1 MLEFRWPPHISRWS
15 ALTAIVSTLAV
26 VGYLFADSLP
36 STPSLRAPTIGRD
49 TLKELIG
56 GGRFS
61 TITWSGLELGPP
73 PDSAGGVVLDIYADE
88 GARITI
94 ETMTVDSSACEKLT
108 VSDSEIFSLEV
119 TNNATDGNSFGYST
133 TSLSDISVVSTR
145 GMASRSHTAE
155 SFDWGYIDGGAGA
168 TVKTLNLDFSAFGGE
183 CKLRNLEVG
192 TLTISN
198 GRWGDGSGIDGT
210 KTLVFATSTRV
221 SNVITTGNDES
232 GVSIR

>member
-1 MLEFRWPPHISRWS
+1 MQFSWPPRVSRLA
-15 ALTAIVSTLAV
+15 ALGAVIVTLGATV
-26 VGYLFADSLP
+26 YLFADELP
-36 STPSLRAPTIGRD
+36 SAPSLSTPQVGRD

-61 TITWSGLELGPP
+61 AITWSGLEFGPP
-73 PDSAGGVVLDIYADE
+73 PTSANGVVLDIYADE
-88 GARITI
+88 GARITV
-94 ETMTVDSSACEKLT
+94 ETMTVDASVCEKLT
-108 VSDSEIFSLEV
+108 ISDSEIFDLIV

-133 TSLSDISVVSTR
+133 TTLSDISVVSTR
-145 GMASRSHTAE
+145 GMGSRSHTT
-155 SFDWGYIDGGAGA
+155 STFDWAYIDGGAGA
-168 TVKTLNLDFSAFGGE
+168 AVLTMDLQFAAFGGE

-210 KTLVFATSTRV
+210 KSLVFATSTKV
-221 SNVITTGNDES
+221 ANVTSSGNVES